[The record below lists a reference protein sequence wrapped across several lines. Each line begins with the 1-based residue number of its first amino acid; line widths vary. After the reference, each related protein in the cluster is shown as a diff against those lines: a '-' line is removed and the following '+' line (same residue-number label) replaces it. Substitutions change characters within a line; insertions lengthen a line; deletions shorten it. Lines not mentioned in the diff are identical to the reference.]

1 MENSMFSPFRQIYP
15 EKGEG
20 GRMTVKE
27 TLHIYVRSYYV
38 PDTVLGV
45 RTIVLKKSNT
55 ESLLPFKSSYTNRGK
70 ALFNMLII

>member
-1 MENSMFSPFRQIYP
+1 
-15 EKGEG
+15 
-20 GRMTVKE
+20 MTVKE

-55 ESLLPFKSSYTNRGK
+55 ESLLPFKNSYTNRGK
-70 ALFNMLII
+70 GLFNMLII